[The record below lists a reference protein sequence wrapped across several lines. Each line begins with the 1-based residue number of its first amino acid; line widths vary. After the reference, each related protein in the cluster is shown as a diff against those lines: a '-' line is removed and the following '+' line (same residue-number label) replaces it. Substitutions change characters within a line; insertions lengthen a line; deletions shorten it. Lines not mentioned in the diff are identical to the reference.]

1 MSGSCGGRSG
11 GGVGVEYHIRAMALK
26 NGAPRHR
33 NLKSFAFLARAAEC
47 SHALLP
53 TQTRAQTRS
62 ETKKKHAY
70 HDHERGKYWQAAGK
84 FIHYNYAPI
93 RKRSIGCTKIMK
105 DIHGNL

>member
-1 MSGSCGGRSG
+1 MEAAHGA
-11 GGVGVEYHIRAMALK
+11 GVGVEYHIRAMALK

-62 ETKKKHAY
+62 ETGKNTLIVIMNAENTGKLRGSAY
-70 HDHERGKYWQAAGK
+70 
-84 FIHYNYAPI
+84 
-93 RKRSIGCTKIMK
+93 TTIM
-105 DIHGNL
+105 HRVGREV